1 MTDQRTT
8 GIPGQSASTSRPAPT
23 TILATRPLMGWRGV
37 DLITA
42 AMLAVAFGV
51 MFWGFDTFIYPI
63 LTTATAGFP
72 PAGELMLGVWLVPA
86 VVGALVIRRPG
97 AALFTELVAANVELF
112 LGNKWGVAVLLSGV
126 LQGLGVELALALFRH
141 RRFGVIVAVL
151 GGALAAALEIVFY
164 EWYSYVADYSMA
176 WKVIYLGCGMVSGAA
191 VAGVGGWALVRGLA
205 GTGALNAFP
214 PGREIRESTRSET
227 TLAGA
232 PSVGGGALV
241 EVRDLT
247 WRPFGRREPVLSG
260 VNLRVE
266 PGSHVLLAGPSGAG
280 KSTLLRALAGVLTTT
295 ESGDLS
301 GSVLI
306 DGAPPAGSLVG
317 LMMQDPD
324 DALVAGRVGR
334 DVAFGPESF
343 GMPRDE
349 IWSRVRSALASVG
362 FPYDEDRPTSTLSG
376 GGDPTTGIGWCSR
389 PYAQAGAAG

>member
-8 GIPGQSASTSRPAPT
+8 GIPGQSASTSRLAST

-72 PAGELMLGVWLVPA
+72 PAGELMLGVWLIPA

-151 GGALAAALEIVFY
+151 GGVLAAVFEIVFY

-176 WKVIYLGCGMVSGAA
+176 WKAIYLGCGVVSGAA
-191 VAGVGGWALVRGLA
+191 IAGVGGWALVRGLA
-205 GTGALNAFP
+205 RSGALNAFP
-214 PGREIRESTRSET
+214 PGQEIRESH
-227 TLAGA
+227 
-232 PSVGGGALV
+232 
-241 EVRDLT
+241 
-247 WRPFGRREPVLSG
+247 PV
-260 VNLRVE
+260 
-266 PGSHVLLAGPSGAG
+266 
-280 KSTLLRALAGVLTTT
+280 
-295 ESGDLS
+295 
-301 GSVLI
+301 
-306 DGAPPAGSLVG
+306 
-317 LMMQDPD
+317 
-324 DALVAGRVGR
+324 
-334 DVAFGPESF
+334 
-343 GMPRDE
+343 
-349 IWSRVRSALASVG
+349 
-362 FPYDEDRPTSTLSG
+362 
-376 GGDPTTGIGWCSR
+376 
-389 PYAQAGAAG
+389 